1 MCGICG
7 IYNLDPQH
15 NINKAS
21 LEQMTRTLRHRGP
34 DDEGFYLDG
43 SLGLGHRRLSII
55 DLSPAGHQPMTNED
69 GRLWIVHNGE
79 VYNYQELRQGL
90 VQRGH
95 DLRSYTDTEVI
106 LHLYE
111 EEGPDCVRK
120 LNGMFAFCIWDVRK
134 RTLFAARDHFGIKP
148 FYYTWH
154 GKTFKFASEIKALFS
169 CDSLRPELDSD
180 GLADYLTFQ
189 FCLDDK
195 TLFQDVHKLL
205 PGHTLLL
212 NPDGTLDIKKYWD
225 LDFEV
230 DTDHTEEYFEHRLL
244 RLLEDAVRL
253 QLRADVPV
261 GAHLSGGLDSS
272 TVSCLASSLMGTKIH
287 TFSGGFR
294 ESPQYDE
301 THYAR
306 LLAERIE
313 TQHHEVYPTALDF
326 VEIMPSLVYHMD
338 EPAAGPGLFPQYYV
352 SKLASQHVK
361 VVLGGQGG
369 DEIFGGYTRYLA
381 AYLEECLR
389 GGIEGTQEDEKYV
402 VTLDSIVE
410 NLSQLQ
416 GYQPMLRNFWQE
428 GLFDPPDQ
436 RYFRLVDRSRQI
448 RRFIKPDLMRG
459 SNGYSPYQAYCD
471 LFNESDL
478 GSYIN
483 KMTRFDMKT
492 LLPALL
498 HVEDRTSMAVSLES
512 RVPLLDYRIAEL
524 VAVMPPKVKY
534 KGGRSKHIFREVVQ
548 HIVPPEILQRT
559 DKMGFP
565 VPLNEWYRQGP
576 VREFVHDILLGET
589 ARQRNLF
596 DTTQVK
602 TLLDSERSYG
612 RNVWG
617 LLSLE
622 LWMQIFLDGNHI
634 SISYR

>member
-1 MCGICG
+1 
-7 IYNLDPQH
+7 
-15 NINKAS
+15 
-21 LEQMTRTLRHRGP
+21 MTRALRHRGP
-34 DDEGFYLDG
+34 DDERFYLDG

-95 DLRSYTDTEVI
+95 DLRSYSDTEVI

-111 EEGPDCVRK
+111 EEGPDCVQK
-120 LNGMFAFCIWDVRK
+120 LNGMFAFCIWDARE

-148 FYYTWH
+148 FYYIWRN
-154 GKTFKFASEIKALFS
+154 KSFRFASEIKALFS
-169 CDSLRPELDSD
+169 FGELTPELNTD

-189 FCLDDK
+189 FCLGEK
-195 TLFQDVHKLL
+195 TLFKDVQKLA

-212 NPDGTLDIKKYWD
+212 KPDGTLNIQKYWD

-244 RLLEDAVRL
+244 RLLEDAVRI

-272 TVSCLASSLMGTKIH
+272 TISTLASSQLGSTIH
-287 TFSGGFR
+287 TFSGGFQDA
-294 ESPQYDE
+294 PQYDE

-306 LLAERIE
+306 LLSERIKAE
-313 TQHHEVYPTALDF
+313 HHEVYPTELDF
-326 VEIMPSLVYHMD
+326 VEVMPKLIYHMD

-352 SKLASQHVK
+352 SKLASEHVK

-369 DEIFGGYTRYLA
+369 DEIFGGYTRYLV
-381 AYLEECLR
+381 AYLEECIR

-402 VTLDSIVE
+402 VTFESILE
-410 NLSQLQ
+410 NLPQLQ
-416 GYQPMLRNFWQE
+416 GYQPMLRNFWRE
-428 GLFDPPDQ
+428 GLFDPLDQ

-448 RRFIKPDLMRG
+448 RRFVIPELLTG
-459 SNGYSPYQAYCD
+459 SNGYDPFQMYRD
-471 LFNESDL
+471 LFNDGNL

-498 HVEDRTSMAVSLES
+498 HVEDRTSMAVSIES

-524 VAVMPPKVKY
+524 VAAMPPRVKY
-534 KGGRSKHIFREVVQ
+534 KGGRSKHIFRKVVE

-576 VREFVHDILLGET
+576 VRDFVREILLGTT
-589 ARQRNLF
+589 ARQRGIF
-596 DTTQVK
+596 DAHQVE

-622 LWMQIFLDGNHI
+622 LWMQTFLD
-634 SISYR
+634 

>member
-7 IYNLDPQH
+7 IYNFDPQRQV
-15 NINKAS
+15 NRS
-21 LEQMTRTLRHRGP
+21 GLEKMARTLHHRGP
-34 DDEGFYLDG
+34 DDEGFHVDG

-55 DLSPAGHQPMTNED
+55 DLSQAGHQPMTNED

-79 VYNYQELRQGL
+79 IYNYQELRQGL

-95 DLRSYTDTEVI
+95 TLRSYSDTEVI

-111 EEGPDCVRK
+111 EEGPHCVRK
-120 LNGMFAFCIWDVRK
+120 LNGMFAFCIWDARE

-148 FYYTWH
+148 FYYTFNK
-154 GKTFKFASEIKALFS
+154 KTFQFASEIKAIFS
-169 CDSLRPELDSD
+169 YGKLNPELNPD

-189 FCLDDK
+189 FCLGDK
-195 TLFQDVHKLL
+195 TLFRNVHKLL
-205 PGHTLLL
+205 PGHSMLLK
-212 NPDGTLDIKKYWD
+212 PDGTLKIEKYWD

-230 DTDHTEEYFEHRLL
+230 DTDHTEEYFEHQLL
-244 RLLEDAVRL
+244 RLLEDAIRL

-272 TVSCLASSLMGTKIH
+272 TVSSLAASLLGGNIH

-294 ESPQYDE
+294 DAPQYDE
-301 THYAR
+301 TNYAR
-306 LLAERIE
+306 MLAEHIQAE
-313 TQHHEVYPTALDF
+313 HHEIFPTAQDF
-326 VEIMPSLVYHMD
+326 AEIMPKLIYHMD

-352 SKLASQHVK
+352 SKLASEHVK

-369 DEIFGGYTRYLA
+369 DEIFGGYTRYLV
-381 AYLEECLR
+381 AYLEECIR
-389 GGIEGTQEDEKYV
+389 GGIEGTQEDDKYV
-402 VTLDSIVE
+402 VTFDSIFE
-410 NLSQLQ
+410 NLPQLQ
-416 GYQPMLRNFWQE
+416 GYQPMLRNFWSD

-448 RRFIKPDLMRG
+448 RRFVIPDVMVG
-459 SNGYSPYQAYCD
+459 SNGYSPAQAYRD
-471 LFNESDL
+471 LFNEGDL

-483 KMTRFDMKT
+483 KMTRFDTKT

-498 HVEDRTSMAVSLES
+498 QVEDRTSMAVSLES

-524 VAVMPPKVKY
+524 VASMPPKVKY
-534 KGGRSKHIFREVVQ
+534 KGGRSKHIFRKIVE
-548 HIVPPEILQRT
+548 HIVPNEILQRT

-576 VREFVHDILLGET
+576 ARDFVHEILLGST
-589 ARQRNLF
+589 ARQRGLF
-596 DTTQVK
+596 EMNQVEN
-602 TLLDSERSYG
+602 LLDTERSYG
-612 RNVWG
+612 RNIWG

-622 LWMQIFLDGNHI
+622 LWMQTFLDDSQEI
-634 SISYR
+634 AA